1 MLTHDKEYLSKQL
14 TETTKRCHLAEEKA
28 QFLEHQ
34 LEETKRSREELYE
47 KLLVS
52 KDTHRTEFQSKLQE
66 ELELMRARTSSEV
79 EQLKRQ
85 AKEVYERENRWGLVM
100 WSPVYVHTRTRPHIH
115 THTHTHTYSGIVA
128 LKELLKCL
136 ACVCPPPLPC
146 AGHWWREG
154 MQLALSVTER
164 SRGRRMQ

>member
-1 MLTHDKEYLSKQL
+1 MPPPTNPLQLSSSEQKLSLLTHDKEYLSKQL
-14 TETTKRCHLAEEKA
+14 TETTKRCHVAEEKA

-66 ELELMRARTSSEV
+66 ELELMRTRTSSEV

-85 AKEVYERENRWGLVM
+85 AKEVYERENR
-100 WSPVYVHTRTRPHIH
+100 
-115 THTHTHTYSGIVA
+115 
-128 LKELLKCL
+128 
-136 ACVCPPPLPC
+136 
-146 AGHWWREG
+146 
-154 MQLALSVTER
+154 
-164 SRGRRMQ
+164 

>member
-1 MLTHDKEYLSKQL
+1 MTGLHPLVAPPQTNPLQLSSSEQKLSLLTHDKEYLSKQL
-14 TETTKRCHLAEEKA
+14 TETTKRCHMAEEKA

-66 ELELMRARTSSEV
+66 ELELMRTRTSSEV

-85 AKEVYERENRWGLVM
+85 AKEVYERENR
-100 WSPVYVHTRTRPHIH
+100 
-115 THTHTHTYSGIVA
+115 
-128 LKELLKCL
+128 
-136 ACVCPPPLPC
+136 
-146 AGHWWREG
+146 
-154 MQLALSVTER
+154 
-164 SRGRRMQ
+164 